1 MEFLFAYLLCNIAE
15 VEETDKKKIRLDRKT
30 ALAKAEHYCAYQER
44 SQQELRNKL
53 YEWGQWSD
61 DVEEI
66 ISELIQTNFL
76 NEERFTQAY
85 VSGKFKMK
93 HWGKIKIRQ
102 GLKLKNVPD
111 KMISNA
117 LKGIDYDEY
126 LATILMLAEKKAG
139 TIVEKDAYKKR
150 YKLVSYLLG
159 RGFENDSI
167 IEVLKANGLY

>member
-44 SQQELRNKL
+44 AQQELRNKL

-85 VSGKFKMK
+85 VSGKFKIK

-139 TIVEKDAYKKR
+139 MIVEKDAYKKR